1 MSAGA
6 FRTTFGRKRTAIE
19 QCYDDVLAHDPTLT
33 GDLAFIIVISQVG
46 SVGVEV
52 ERDNPAL
59 SAAGVTDCI
68 AGKLR
73 TMNFASSPP
82 TGGDFRIQL
91 PMTLSPE

>member
-1 MSAGA
+1 MSADA

-19 QCYDDVLAHDPTLT
+19 QCYHDALAHDPALA
-33 GDLAFIIVISQVG
+33 GDLTFIIVINQQG

-59 SAAGVTDCI
+59 SAAGVTGCI

-73 TMNFASSPP
+73 TMGFASSPP
-82 TGGDFRIQL
+82 TGGDFRVQL
-91 PMTLSPE
+91 AMTLTPE